1 MNGTLTLKIFFS
13 ISLGLHLL
21 FLSLSALLFPNFR
34 VHPFP
39 PLHIEVSLL
48 PLIAETKT
56 ASDKIITHDSRLRA
70 PSVEARLLRRT
81 DETLDSVSPA
91 KELVQQIDAQEPF
104 TIHEQRGLL
113 TIHEQR
119 GLLRKEKKEDPVYP
133 KEVVP
138 EFSLPVRTDGR
149 ADVEVIPI
157 HTPQTL
163 VFEDE
168 KLEIGRLKR
177 EKGPM
182 GSLGN
187 PFSSIGSSGQPKVA
201 MKNPSFSES
210 EVLFVQP
217 KYDENPKPL
226 YPQEA
231 RNKGLEGE
239 VILRVEVLP
248 NGRVGQIDL
257 KQSSGYQLLDR
268 SALTAVRGWR
278 FIPAKKGEKAI
289 PLWVNIPIKFQLQ

>member
-21 FLSLSALLFPNFR
+21 FLSLSALLFPDFR

-48 PLIAETKT
+48 PLIVGTKT
-56 ASDKIITHDSRLRA
+56 AVDKIMTHDSRLRA
-70 PSVEARLLRRT
+70 PSAEARLLRRT
-81 DETLDSVSPA
+81 RETLDSVSPA

-113 TIHEQR
+113 
-119 GLLRKEKKEDPVYP
+119 RKEKKEDPVYP
-133 KEVVP
+133 KEVAP
-138 EFSLPVRTDGR
+138 ESSLPVRTDVR
-149 ADVEVIPI
+149 ADVDVIPI
-157 HTPQTL
+157 STPQTL
-163 VFEDE
+163 VFEEE
-168 KLEIGRLKR
+168 KLDIGRLKR
-177 EKGPM
+177 ERGTM

-187 PFSSIGSSGQPKVA
+187 PFSSIGPSGQPKVA
-201 MKNPSFSES
+201 MKNPSPSES

-217 KYDENPKPL
+217 KYAENPKPL

-239 VILRVEVLP
+239 VILRVEVFP